1 MVVMSSRREIVR
13 PVKKVRGEIIVPS
26 DKSITHRALI
36 LGSLASGPSRIE
48 RPLRAEDTLSTAACL
63 RALGIRIDEDAKGW
77 VVQGRG
83 LWGYAAPGKD
93 LPCGNS
99 GTTMRLLSGPLAA
112 QAFSTRLVGDSSL
125 SRRPMKRIV
134 DPLNKMGALVEA
146 HDHEFPPLEIRGRKP
161 LKPIVW
167 ESPVAS
173 AQVKS
178 CLLLAGLHAEGKTVY
193 REPFLS
199 RDHTERM
206 LSNCG
211 VPLRSF
217 PGAVEVEGPSTPA
230 ARDWKVPGD
239 PSSAA
244 YFLAAAALLPGS
256 EMRVVQIGVN
266 ETRIGFFRVLKA
278 MGADLSVETE
288 TEQAGGE
295 PVGSVSVLGGR
306 SLKGLSVDARQVVG
320 MIDEIPIFA
329 VVATQA
335 QGQTMIR
342 GAAELRVK
350 ESDRLKALAHEL
362 RKMGGNVEE
371 LPDGLMI
378 EGPTPLVG
386 QTVDSYG
393 DHRLAMALAVG
404 GLVAFG
410 ETCILDAECVD
421 ISFPGFW
428 DQWGRVVR

>member
-13 PVKKVRGEIIVPS
+13 PVKRIRGEISVPS

-99 GTTMRLLSGPLAA
+99 GTTMRLLSGLLAA
-112 QAFSTRLVGDSSL
+112 QEFSARLVGDSSL

-134 DPLNKMGALVEA
+134 EPLNKMGAQVSA
-146 HDHEFPPLEIRGRKP
+146 YDHEYPPLEIRGLKP

-206 LSNCG
+206 LSSCG
-211 VPLRSF
+211 VPLKTS
-217 PGAVEVEGPSTPA
+217 PGAVEVEGPSRPA

-256 EMRVVQIGVN
+256 EVRVPQISIN
-266 ETRIGFFRVLKA
+266 ETRIGFCHILKA
-278 MGADLSVETE
+278 LGADLSVETE
-288 TEQAGGE
+288 TAEADGG
-295 PVGSVSVLGGR
+295 PVGSASVRGGR
-306 SLKGLSVDARQVVG
+306 SLKGVSVGAREVVG
-320 MIDEIPIFA
+320 MIDEIPIFV

-335 QGQTMIR
+335 QGQTIIR
-342 GAAELRVK
+342 GASELRIK
-350 ESDRLKALAHEL
+350 ESDRLQALATEL
-362 RKMGGNVEE
+362 RKMGGNIEE
-371 LPDGLMI
+371 LPDGLVI
-378 EGPTPLVG
+378 QGPTPLLG
-386 QTVDSYG
+386 QTVDSHG

-404 GLVAFG
+404 GLVARG
-410 ETCILDAECVD
+410 ETCILDAGCVD

-428 DQWGRVVR
+428 DQWGQVVR